1 MVFQLNSGPNQND
14 AMTIEVGLP
23 LNTLDGGAGTGVA
36 GCNNIPAPAGNSPPI
51 ANNSCYIGNWN
62 GKIESIGNGG
72 FSGSVSSVTSA
83 TNTGFVGTS
92 SDDGHSSNWCNA
104 TNPQTSQKNAQTN
117 CGSAGAQFML
127 NPANQVLTAE
137 INDFMDT
144 SLVLQTKWGQT
155 LAQYYYGSNYPIK
168 RTYWNGCSTGGRQG
182 FEMAEYHPGLF
193 DGVLAGYPALNW
205 NRFQIGE
212 LWSIVA
218 VAGID
223 PADCKGGVNG
233 TLPGTAEGCQA
244 GVTTAFSSAFTAA
257 NAQGVAACDTLGSQG
272 LGNDIVADGVINEP
286 RYCTFDAT
294 TLIGQTISP
303 MTSAMTTAQAQAINS
318 IWSGPFNQAGQRLW
332 GGPTYGTS
340 PSTVLS
346 PLSSSLMA
354 GWFIY
359 WMEQNPNV
367 DFFATLTTSSFAT
380 YFQQS
385 TRQYGDD
392 PGQPGF
398 VVTATTDMVSN
409 LASLP
414 NSQHAWGVNG
424 DITNGQ
430 TGTKLLHY
438 RGTADQLIIPFN
450 SWNNDTRIF
459 QTNGGAAATQGYYA
473 SYYFPGLGHCANN
486 AGFPNAGNFNGNDLF
501 NALINWVENGTA
513 PGSMVAYTGS
523 NDTGNSTL
531 ICKYPNQTRW
541 NGTGPTNTASSY
553 SCVPAPNAGA
563 DGEDPILSGYDQTAP
578 LYHSA
583 P

>member
-1 MVFQLNSGPNQND
+1 MLDPNN
-14 AMTIEVGLP
+14 
-23 LNTLDGGAGTGVA
+23 
-36 GCNNIPAPAGNSPPI
+36 
-51 ANNSCYIGNWN
+51 
-62 GKIESIGNGG
+62 
-72 FSGSVSSVTSA
+72 
-83 TNTGFVGTS
+83 
-92 SDDGHSSNWCNA
+92 H
-104 TNPQTSQKNAQTN
+104 
-117 CGSAGAQFML
+117 
-127 NPANQVLTAE
+127 VLKAE
-137 INDFMDT
+137 IADFMDS

-155 LAQYYYGSNYPIK
+155 LAEYYYGSNYPLK

-193 DGVLAGYPALNW
+193 DGILAGYPALNW

-212 LWSIVA
+212 LWSVVA
-218 VAGID
+218 LAGID
-223 PADCKGGVNG
+223 PADCKGGANG
-233 TLPGTAEGCQA
+233 AAGTAEGCQY
-244 GVTTAFSSAFTAA
+244 GSTTAFTSAVTAA
-257 NAQGVAACDTLGSQG
+257 NAQAVSACDTLGLQG

-294 TLIGQTISP
+294 TLVGQTISP

-318 IWSGPFNQAGQRLW
+318 IWKGPFNQAGLRLW

-340 PSTVLS
+340 FSTVLS
-346 PLSSSLMA
+346 PVSSSLMA
-354 GWFIY
+354 GWYTY
-359 WMEQNPNV
+359 WMEQNPSA
-367 DFFATLTTSSFAT
+367 DFFGTVTTSSYPT

-385 TRQYGDD
+385 TIQYNDTN
-392 PGQPGF
+392 PTLPGF
-398 VVTATTDMVSN
+398 VTTAATDLVGN

-414 NSQHAWGVNG
+414 NSTHAWGING
-424 DITNGQ
+424 DITNGH

-438 RGTADQLIIPFN
+438 RGQADQLIVPFN

-459 QTNGGAAATQGYYA
+459 EANGGAAGTQGYYA
-473 SYYFPGLGHCANN
+473 SYLFPGLGHCANN

-501 NALINWVENGTA
+501 NALINWVENGTT

-531 ICKYPNQTRW
+531 ICKYPNQTRY
-541 NGTGPTNTASSY
+541 NGSGPTNTASSY

-563 DGEDPILSGYDQTAP
+563 TGEDPILSAYDQTAP